1 MVSDKK
7 IILKTN
13 PSYVVLYQIKKK
25 KLRNSSSDS
34 VTTSDQDFFLCKNSI
49 FSYFSK
55 QIHLMFV
62 LYQIKK
68 KTLRNPSLFSNI
80 GKANN
85 LKVFG
90 NKKTKGPQENSQN
103 LLMLPMQEGFI
114 YYCSDTI

>member
-1 MVSDKK
+1 MECDDIRSRLFYSLAVMVSDKK

-13 PSYVVLYQIKKK
+13 PSHVLYQIKAK
-25 KLRNSSSDS
+25 KLRNPSSDS

-68 KTLRNPSLFSNI
+68 KTLRNPSSFSATTSDQDFFY
-80 GKANN
+80 K
-85 LKVFG
+85 
-90 NKKTKGPQENSQN
+90 QN
-103 LLMLPMQEGFI
+103 YL
-114 YYCSDTI
+114 

>member
-1 MVSDKK
+1 MKQIKNFIFRWSDDIRSRLFYSLAVMVSDKK

-25 KLRNSSSDS
+25 KLRNPSSDS

-68 KTLRNPSLFSNI
+68 KTLRNPSSFSATTSDQDFFY
-80 GKANN
+80 K
-85 LKVFG
+85 
-90 NKKTKGPQENSQN
+90 QN
-103 LLMLPMQEGFI
+103 YL
-114 YYCSDTI
+114 

>member
-1 MVSDKK
+1 MKQIKNFTFRWSDDIRSRLFYSLAVMVSDKK

-13 PSYVVLYQIKKK
+13 SSNVCVVSDQEKQ
-25 KLRNSSSDS
+25 LRNPSSDS

-68 KTLRNPSLFSNI
+68 KL
-80 GKANN
+80 
-85 LKVFG
+85 
-90 NKKTKGPQENSQN
+90 
-103 LLMLPMQEGFI
+103 
-114 YYCSDTI
+114 